1 MLGSS
6 IAGSALFADF
16 YSLIMA
22 QGYWKRN
29 PGRRA
34 VFEFFFRRQPSGGGY
49 AVFAGLETLLEN
61 LSAFSFS
68 KGDIEY
74 LQTLGLFE
82 DDFAD
87 YLSGFRFSGSIRAVD
102 EGTLVFPHE
111 PVIRVEG
118 SLVECQ
124 LIEGMLLNA
133 VNFQSLIATKARR
146 VWLASGEG
154 SIMEFGMRRAQGPD
168 GAMSAS
174 RAAFIGGAEGTSN
187 TLAGKMFGI
196 PVVGTMAHSWVMS
209 FPSEEEAF
217 DAYARMY
224 PDHCVFLIDTYHTLK
239 SGIRCA
245 IEVGKRLKKQKKN
258 FGVRL
263 DSGDIQYLS
272 VEVRRMLDAAGLNRA
287 TIAVSGDLDESVIQ
301 TLVASGAPVDVWGV
315 GTRMVTGGID
325 PAFSGVYK
333 MAACEDSEGRMRQV
347 MKFSDNPDKTTNP
360 GIKQV
365 WRIRD
370 GRGSA
375 VADVM
380 AQDALGDSGE
390 SAERFEVGGRHRF
403 WHPAADYRH
412 FYHVIER
419 PLEPL
424 LKKRLSDGEP
434 FGERPTLAE
443 IRSRSLA
450 DFATFDPTYKRHLS
464 PHVYKV
470 SISERLYSI
479 KLDLIKRHFGN
490 MDSPGEL

>member
-1 MLGSS
+1 
-6 IAGSALFADF
+6 
-16 YSLIMA
+16 
-22 QGYWKRN
+22 
-29 PGRRA
+29 
-34 VFEFFFRRQPSGGGY
+34 
-49 AVFAGLETLLEN
+49 
-61 LSAFSFS
+61 
-68 KGDIEY
+68 
-74 LQTLGLFE
+74 
-82 DDFAD
+82 
-87 YLSGFRFSGSIRAVD
+87 
-102 EGTLVFPHE
+102 
-111 PVIRVEG
+111 
-118 SLVECQ
+118 
-124 LIEGMLLNA
+124 
-133 VNFQSLIATKARR
+133 
-146 VWLASGEG
+146 
-154 SIMEFGMRRAQGPD
+154 
-168 GAMSAS
+168 
-174 RAAFIGGAEGTSN
+174 
-187 TLAGKMFGI
+187 
-196 PVVGTMAHSWVMS
+196 
-209 FPSEEEAF
+209 
-217 DAYARMY
+217 
-224 PDHCVFLIDTYHTLK
+224 
-239 SGIRCA
+239 
-245 IEVGKRLKKQKKN
+245 
-258 FGVRL
+258 
-263 DSGDIQYLS
+263 
-272 VEVRRMLDAAGLNRA
+272 MLDAAGLNRA